1 MADFELTV
9 KADDS
14 AIGATGG
21 PVEDSDF
28 AHVRNYVRG
37 ILVQLEGGLP
47 LGWTLE
53 LTELAETGDQQA
65 FAGNVHEAPKVV
77 PIVRDRF
84 TEVQE
89 GECATCAADG
99 RPGVR
104 IAAQSD
110 GIWYHLAP
118 CANPTPIV
126 SDDPPVDL

>member
-1 MADFELTV
+1 MPDFELTV
-9 KADDS
+9 KADDM

-21 PVEDSDF
+21 PVEDSDY
-28 AHVRNYVRG
+28 AHVRNYVKG

-47 LGWTLE
+47 VGWSLE
-53 LTELAETGDQQA
+53 LAELAETGDQQA
-65 FAGNVHEAPKVV
+65 FAGNVTEASNVA

-84 TEVQE
+84 AEVQE

-104 IAAQSD
+104 IAAQGD
-110 GIWYHLAP
+110 GVWYHLAP